1 MEDQQ
6 ETKSHIKRIK
16 VRTKPND
23 GQISLLLTGVFVINS
38 HRRFTMFVLSRII
51 ERLLINIKRNCK
63 IAKHRFNV

>member
-38 HRRFTMFVLSRII
+38 LRGGKITESIFKRITI
-51 ERLLINIKRNCK
+51 
-63 IAKHRFNV
+63 